1 MQQVLGQGLSDPRAE
16 GAMVTVTDLK
26 ISPDLKNATVLV
38 SVYPEQKQKL
48 TLHALKHAESHLR
61 HEVSDLV
68 AMKQVPAIRFD
79 LDTSIKKQSEVL
91 AALAKVSEEREK
103 KPGEH
108 PARDG
113 QDRGQEEQGT

>member
-1 MQQVLGQGLSDPRAE
+1 MI
-16 GAMVTVTDLK
+16 TVTDLK

-38 SVYPEQKQKL
+38 SVYPEQHQNL

-68 AMKQVPAIRFD
+68 AMKQVPAIRFE

-91 AALAKVSEEREK
+91 AALAKVTAERQTK
-103 KPGEH
+103 SAQN
-108 PARDG
+108 PAKDTGGHER
-113 QDRGQEEQGT
+113 EEQGT

>member
-1 MQQVLGQGLSDPRAE
+1 M
-16 GAMVTVTDLK
+16 
-26 ISPDLKNATVLV
+26 
-38 SVYPEQKQKL
+38 

-91 AALAKVSEEREK
+91 AALAKVSAEREK
-103 KPGEH
+103 KPGEP
-108 PARDG
+108 PAQDG
-113 QDRGQEEQGT
+113 QDREQEEQGT

>member
-16 GAMVTVTDLK
+16 GAMITVTDLK

-38 SVYPEQKQKL
+38 SVYPEQKQNL

-91 AALAKVSEEREK
+91 AALAKVSAEREK
-103 KPGEH
+103 KPAEH
-108 PARDG
+108 PAQDG
-113 QDRGQEEQGT
+113 QDRGQEELGT